1 MTEIEETLSKISL
14 KKMKRILQDDEK
26 TAIAANLVYV
36 SDTDEGIE
44 RHQKGKKFEYY
55 YKKKLIKNDE
65 ELIRIKSLVIPP
77 AWENVWICKN
87 ANGHLQVTGFD
98 VKGRKQYKYH
108 PNWSLI
114 RNRTKF
120 YRMNEFGKALPAMRL
135 RLKEDLNIKE
145 LTLNKVLAACV
156 SVIETTGIRVGNSF
170 YEKEYNSY
178 GLTTLKNRHVAF
190 EKNKAIFTFK
200 GKKGV
205 KQTLELKNKKLSKI
219 IKQCQDIPGKELFQ
233 FYDEDGAHH
242 SIDSGKVND
251 YIKEISGSDFTAK
264 DFRTWEG
271 TLHTLLALIQIGCG
285 ETLTERKN
293 GILEAIDKVSLYL
306 GNTRAVC
313 KKYYIHPLILS
324 LYENKKLDRYISSL
338 SKKRNKNDP
347 SFFSSAEQT
356 IMKILETN

>member
-65 ELIRIKSLVIPP
+65 ELIRIKNLVIPP

-87 ANGHLQVTGFD
+87 GNGHLQVTGFD

-108 PNWSLI
+108 SNWSLI
-114 RNRTKF
+114 RNRTKY

-145 LTLNKVLAACV
+145 LTLKKVLAACV

-178 GLTTLKNRHVAF
+178 GLTTLKNRHVTF

-271 TLHTLLALIQIGCG
+271 TLHTLLALIEIGCS
-285 ETLTERKN
+285 ETLTERKK
-293 GILEAIDKVSLYL
+293 GIVEAVDTVSLHL

-313 KKYYIHPLILS
+313 KKYYIHPVILS
-324 LYENKKLDRYISSL
+324 LYENKKLDRYIAAL
-338 SKKRNKNDP
+338 NKNGNKNGS